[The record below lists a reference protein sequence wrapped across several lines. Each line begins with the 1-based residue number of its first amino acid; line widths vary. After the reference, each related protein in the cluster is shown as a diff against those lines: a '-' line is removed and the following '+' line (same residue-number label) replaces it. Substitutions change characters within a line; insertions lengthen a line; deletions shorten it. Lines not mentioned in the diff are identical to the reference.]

1 MVKSRAGKGTGDLT
15 LVGNLVTPKLRR
27 QLRAMTGPTPI
38 QRRLIDTAA
47 LNVEQPDLQAILYQH
62 TVFCQTS
69 LPYRNP
75 GDDARTWERIN
86 GDVHL
91 KVLAGEAM
99 HPDKGRLV
107 EVGLPF
113 GPKCRMVLMHINQR
127 ALVTESPY
135 VEVEDTLSKFVR
147 NVLQLDSK
155 GRNMRVVKDQLARL
169 SASSIRLGI
178 VRDGHAVT
186 VNSQIVTAFDVWF
199 PKDDRQRVLWPSTV
213 SLSLDYFQSLMNHAV
228 PLEEAHIA
236 ALSHSSLALDI
247 YAWLAQRLHRIPVG
261 KPARVSWV
269 ALHSQFGQGY
279 NPEYMSKFRQVF
291 RVALKEVLTLYKAAR
306 VEDDDASLARIYFQD
321 GRQVW
326 REKPAKGL
334 TLYNSPPPVR
344 KLLG

>member
-1 MVKSRAGKGTGDLT
+1 
-15 LVGNLVTPKLRR
+15 
-27 QLRAMTGPTPI
+27 
-38 QRRLIDTAA
+38 LIDTAA
-47 LNVEQPDLQAILYQH
+47 LNVEQPDLQTILYQH

-75 GDDARTWERIN
+75 GDEARTWERIN

-99 HPDKGRLV
+99 HPNKGRLV

-127 ALVTESPY
+127 ALVTESPH

-306 VEDDDASLARIYFQD
+306 VEEEDASQARIYFQG

>member
-1 MVKSRAGKGTGDLT
+1 MAKRRAGNGTGDLIP
-15 LVGNLVTPKLRR
+15 VSNLVTPKLRR

-47 LNVEQPDLQAILYQH
+47 LNVEQPDLQTILYQH

-127 ALVTESPY
+127 ALVTESPH

-306 VEDDDASLARIYFQD
+306 VEEEDASQARIYFQG

>member
-1 MVKSRAGKGTGDLT
+1 MAKRRAGNGTGDLIP
-15 LVGNLVTPKLRR
+15 VSNLVTPKLRR

-47 LNVEQPDLQAILYQH
+47 LNVEQPDLQTILYQH

-127 ALVTESPY
+127 ALVTESPH

-155 GRNMRVVKDQLARL
+155 GRNMRIVKDQLARL

-306 VEDDDASLARIYFQD
+306 VEEEDASQARIYFQG

>member
-1 MVKSRAGKGTGDLT
+1 MAKRRAGNGTGDLIP
-15 LVGNLVTPKLRR
+15 VSNLVTPKLRR

-47 LNVEQPDLQAILYQH
+47 LNVEQPDLQKILYQH

-75 GDDARTWERIN
+75 GDEARTWERIN

-127 ALVTESPY
+127 ALVTESPH

-306 VEDDDASLARIYFQD
+306 VEEEDASQARIYFQG

>member
-1 MVKSRAGKGTGDLT
+1 MAKGRAGKGAGELT
-15 LVGNLVTPKLRR
+15 PISDLVTPKLKR
-27 QLRAMTGPTPI
+27 QLKPQLSPTPI
-38 QRRLIDTAA
+38 QQRLIDTAA
-47 LNVEQPDLQAILYQH
+47 LSVEQPDLQSILYQH

-75 GDDARTWERIN
+75 GDDARTWERLN

-127 ALVTESPY
+127 ALVTESPHI
-135 VEVEDTLSKFVR
+135 EVEDTLSKFVR

-306 VEDDDASLARIYFQD
+306 VEEEDASQARIYFQG

>member
-1 MVKSRAGKGTGDLT
+1 MAKRRAGNGTGDLIP
-15 LVGNLVTPKLRR
+15 VGNLVTPKLRR

-47 LNVEQPDLQAILYQH
+47 LNVEQPDLQTILYQH

-127 ALVTESPY
+127 ALVTESPH

-306 VEDDDASLARIYFQD
+306 VEEEDASQARIYFQG

>member
-1 MVKSRAGKGTGDLT
+1 MAKRRAGNGTGDLIP
-15 LVGNLVTPKLRR
+15 VSNLVTPKLRR

-47 LNVEQPDLQAILYQH
+47 LNVEQPDLQTILYQH

-75 GDDARTWERIN
+75 GDEARTWERIN

-127 ALVTESPY
+127 ALVTESPH

-291 RVALKEVLTLYKAAR
+291 WVALKEVLTLYKAAR
-306 VEDDDASLARIYFQD
+306 VEEEDASQARIYFQG

>member
-1 MVKSRAGKGTGDLT
+1 MVKRRAGNGTGDLIP
-15 LVGNLVTPKLRR
+15 VGNLVTPKLRR

-47 LNVEQPDLQAILYQH
+47 LNVEQPDLQTILYQH

-75 GDDARTWERIN
+75 GDEARTWERIN

-127 ALVTESPY
+127 ALVTESPH

-306 VEDDDASLARIYFQD
+306 VEEEDASQARIYFQG

>member
-1 MVKSRAGKGTGDLT
+1 MGDLT
-15 LVGNLVTPKLRR
+15 PVGNLVTPKLRR

-47 LNVEQPDLQAILYQH
+47 LNVEQPDLQTILYQH

-127 ALVTESPY
+127 ALVTESPH

-306 VEDDDASLARIYFQD
+306 VEEEDASQARIYFQG

>member
-1 MVKSRAGKGTGDLT
+1 MGDLT
-15 LVGNLVTPKLRR
+15 PVGNLVTPKLRR

-47 LNVEQPDLQAILYQH
+47 LNVEQPDLQTILYQH

-99 HPDKGRLV
+99 HPNKGRLV

-127 ALVTESPY
+127 ALVTESPH

-306 VEDDDASLARIYFQD
+306 VEEEDASQARIYFQG

>member
-1 MVKSRAGKGTGDLT
+1 MAKRRAGNGTGDLIP
-15 LVGNLVTPKLRR
+15 VSNLVTPKLRR

-47 LNVEQPDLQAILYQH
+47 LNVEQPDLQTILYQH

-75 GDDARTWERIN
+75 GDEARTWERIN

-99 HPDKGRLV
+99 HPDKRRLV

-127 ALVTESPY
+127 ALVTESPH

-306 VEDDDASLARIYFQD
+306 VEEEDASQARIYFQG

>member
-1 MVKSRAGKGTGDLT
+1 MAKRRAGNGTGDLIP
-15 LVGNLVTPKLRR
+15 VSNLVTPKLRR

-47 LNVEQPDLQAILYQH
+47 LNVEQPDLQTILYQH

-75 GDDARTWERIN
+75 GDEARTWDRIN

-127 ALVTESPY
+127 ALVTESPH

-306 VEDDDASLARIYFQD
+306 VEEEDASQARIYFQG

>member
-1 MVKSRAGKGTGDLT
+1 MAKRRAGNGTGDLIP
-15 LVGNLVTPKLRR
+15 VSNLVTPKLRR

-47 LNVEQPDLQAILYQH
+47 LNVEQPDLQTILYQH

-99 HPDKGRLV
+99 HPNKGRLV

-127 ALVTESPY
+127 ALVTESPH

-306 VEDDDASLARIYFQD
+306 VEEEDASPARIYFQG
-321 GRQVW
+321 GRQEW

>member
-1 MVKSRAGKGTGDLT
+1 MVKRRAGNGTGDLIP
-15 LVGNLVTPKLRR
+15 VGNLVTPKLRR

-47 LNVEQPDLQAILYQH
+47 LNVEQPDLQTILYQH

-99 HPDKGRLV
+99 HPNKGRLV

-127 ALVTESPY
+127 ALVTESPH

-306 VEDDDASLARIYFQD
+306 VEEEDASQARIYFQG

-344 KLLG
+344 KLLK